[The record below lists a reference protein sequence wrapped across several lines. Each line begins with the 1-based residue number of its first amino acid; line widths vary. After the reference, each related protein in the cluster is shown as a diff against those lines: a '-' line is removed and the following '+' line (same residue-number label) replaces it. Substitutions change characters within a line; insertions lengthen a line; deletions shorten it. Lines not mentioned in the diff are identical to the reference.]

1 MELIFESQYFAPVI
15 FYKISYNF
23 SNIVFEQYETYQKM
37 SFRNRCQIAG
47 GRGVIDLSIPLAGG
61 RSQKG
66 FIRDV
71 RITADRS
78 WQVRHWR
85 TIVSC
90 YSRSPWFEHYR
101 DGLELLYQKPAD
113 FLLDWN
119 QQCLEWSL
127 RVLGMHPAIRRTEA
141 YKTGYP
147 AGEVADWRGRLMPRD
162 REKWGVG
169 GPAPSGQPGNGTL
182 GEVGTGGIGPD
193 AVQWGPG
200 AGMRGWPA
208 APRYPQVFE
217 ERIGFI
223 PHLSILDLLFCEGKA
238 AIRYIRSSGDERS
251 SGAAAEVF
259 AD

>member
-1 MELIFESQYFAPVI
+1 MKLIFESQYFAPII
-15 FYKISYNF
+15 FYKISYDF

-47 GRGVIDLSIPLAGG
+47 GQGVVDLSIPLVGG

-71 RITADRS
+71 RIAADRN

-90 YSRSPWFEHYR
+90 YSRSPWFEFYR

-127 RVLGMHPAIRRTEA
+127 GVLGMNPSIGRTEE

-147 AGEVADWRGRLMPRD
+147 PGEVADWRGRLMPRD
-162 REKWGVG
+162 REKWGAAATWAAG
-169 GPAPSGQPGNGTL
+169 LDS
-182 GEVGTGGIGPD
+182 D
-193 AVQWGPG
+193 PG
-200 AGMRGWPA
+200 ATGASLRGWPA
-208 APRYPQVFE
+208 APRYHQVFE
-217 ERIGFI
+217 ERMGFT

-251 SGAAAEVF
+251 SGAAAEVSPG
-259 AD
+259 

>member
-1 MELIFESQYFAPVI
+1 MKLIFDSQYFAPII

-47 GRGVIDLSIPLAGG
+47 GQGIVDLSIPLVGG

-71 RITADRS
+71 RIAADRS
-78 WQVRHWR
+78 WQTRHWR

-90 YSRSPWFEHYR
+90 YSRSPWFDYYR

-127 RVLGMHPAIRRTEA
+127 GVLGMRPAIGRTEE
-141 YKTGYP
+141 YRKDYP
-147 AGEVADWRGRLMPRD
+147 AGEAADWRGRLLPRE
-162 REKWGVG
+162 REKWGV
-169 GPAPSGQPGNGTL
+169 
-182 GEVGTGGIGPD
+182 
-193 AVQWGPG
+193 
-200 AGMRGWPA
+200 AGDMREWSA
-208 APRYPQVFE
+208 TPRYYQVFE

-238 AIRYIRSSGDERS
+238 AVRYIRSSGDERP
-251 SGAAAEVF
+251 SGAAAQVF
-259 AD
+259 SD

>member
-1 MELIFESQYFAPVI
+1 MELIFDSQYFAPII

-23 SNIVFEQYETYQKM
+23 SNIVFEQYESYQKM

-47 GRGVIDLSIPLAGG
+47 GQGVIDLSIPLVGG

-71 RITADRS
+71 RIAADRS
-78 WQVRHWR
+78 WQVGHWR

-90 YSRSPWFEHYR
+90 YSRSPWFDYYR
-101 DGLELLYQKPAD
+101 DGLETLYGKPAD

-127 RVLGMHPAIRRTEA
+127 GVLGMRPVIGRTEE

-147 AGEVADWRGRLMPRD
+147 AGEALDWRGRLMPRD
-162 REKWGVG
+162 REKWGD
-169 GPAPSGQPGNGTL
+169 APKY
-182 GEVGTGGIGPD
+182 
-193 AVQWGPG
+193 
-200 AGMRGWPA
+200 R
-208 APRYPQVFE
+208 QVFE

-238 AIRYIRSSGDERS
+238 AIRYIRSSDDGRP
-251 SGAAAEVF
+251 SGAAAPAF
-259 AD
+259 QD

>member
-1 MELIFESQYFAPVI
+1 MDLIFESQYFAPII

-47 GRGVIDLSIPLAGG
+47 GQGVIDLSIPLVGG

-71 RITADRS
+71 RIAADRS

-90 YSRSPWFEHYR
+90 YSRSPWFEHLR
-101 DGLELLYQKPAD
+101 DGLETLYRKPAD

-119 QQCLEWSL
+119 QECLEWSFG
-127 RVLGMHPAIRRTEA
+127 VLGMHPFVRRTAEYRA
-141 YKTGYP
+141 TYA
-147 AGEVADWRGRLMPRD
+147 AGEAADWRGRLMPRD
-162 REKWGVG
+162 REKWGAAG
-169 GPAPSGQPGNGTL
+169 TDMQEWPGATGTL
-182 GEVGTGGIGPD
+182 TPAQVEATGTP
-193 AVQWGPG
+193 
-200 AGMRGWPA
+200 MREWPA
-208 APRYPQVFE
+208 APRYHQVFE

-238 AIRYIRSSGDERS
+238 AIRYIRSSGDGQP
-251 SGAAAEVF
+251 SGAGVPNF
-259 AD
+259 SD

>member
-1 MELIFESQYFAPVI
+1 MFFMELIFDSQYFAPII

-47 GRGVIDLSIPLAGG
+47 GQGVVDLSIPLVGG

-71 RITADRS
+71 RIAADRS
-78 WQVRHWR
+78 WQIRHWR

-90 YSRSPWFEHYR
+90 YSRSPWFDYYR

-119 QQCLEWSL
+119 LQCLEWSL
-127 RVLGMHPAIRRTEA
+127 GVLGMRPAIRRTEE
-141 YKTGYP
+141 YKAGYP

-162 REKWGVG
+162 REKWGVAAG
-169 GPAPSGQPGNGTL
+169 SA
-182 GEVGTGGIGPD
+182 TGSD
-193 AVQWGPG
+193 ANRG
-200 AGMRGWPA
+200 AAAGATGAVETGMSEWPA
-208 APRYPQVFE
+208 TPGYRQVFE

-238 AIRYIRSSGDERS
+238 AIRYIRSSDGARP
-251 SGAAAEVF
+251 SGAAAQVF
-259 AD
+259 SD